1 MLQFGT
7 LPTIRGLSPS
17 ARCPSGANSKFRRA
31 ELRTLGSSY
40 LALLLQ
46 GQGGVGASPGR
57 ADTGTFLNLLASATP
72 VSAAVL
78 AVLTLLSVACWSII
92 FYKLWVFRRSH
103 RHSVNFLD
111 VFRRSNKFSEVQA
124 VCRSL
129 GESPLVG
136 LFQAGYAELTAQLRQ
151 SSALDTAETQ
161 VPNPKAAANRP
172 TLKSLTAVDRALI
185 RASVVEVNKLEKRLP
200 FLATTAS
207 IAPFVGLF
215 GTVVGI
221 MMAFQGIGATGS
233 TNLSVVAP
241 GIADALIATA
251 AGLVAAIPAVVA
263 YNHLTNRVRLFAA
276 EMDDFAME
284 FLNIAE
290 RNFT

>member
-1 MLQFGT
+1 
-7 LPTIRGLSPS
+7 
-17 ARCPSGANSKFRRA
+17 
-31 ELRTLGSSY
+31 LRTLGSSY

-46 GQGGVGASPGR
+46 GQGSVGAPLGR
-57 ADTGTFLNLLASATP
+57 GEGATIVNLLASATP
-72 VSAAVL
+72 VSAVVL
-78 AVLTLLSVACWSII
+78 AILALLSVACWSII
-92 FYKLWVFRRSH
+92 LYKVWVFRRSS
-103 RHSVNFLD
+103 RHSLNFLD
-111 VFRRSNKFSEVQA
+111 VFRRSSKFSEVQA

-151 SSALDTAETQ
+151 NTVAVDTETQ
-161 VPNPKAAANRP
+161 VVNPKSSAGRP
-172 TLKSLTAVDRALI
+172 TLKSLTAVDRALM

-233 TNLSVVAP
+233 TNLGVVAP

-263 YNHLTNRVRLFAA
+263 YNHLSNRVRLFAS